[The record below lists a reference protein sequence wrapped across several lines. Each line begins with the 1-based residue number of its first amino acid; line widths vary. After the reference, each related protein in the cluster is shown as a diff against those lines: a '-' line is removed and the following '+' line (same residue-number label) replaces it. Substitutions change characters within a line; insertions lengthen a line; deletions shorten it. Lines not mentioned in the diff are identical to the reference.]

1 MKNILAI
8 VCAAVFFC
16 WMPKGAE
23 GDTLKQGI
31 AAYKGKDYTAAL
43 KIIRPLAIKG
53 GARAQFYL
61 GLMYE
66 EGDGVAKDLKE
77 AVKWYRKAADQGYD
91 VAQTNLGVMYEYGKG
106 VAKDLKEAVTWFRKA
121 ADQGYARAQKKLG
134 LA

>member
-1 MKNILAI
+1 MQICVMRGFIPVLKEKNLWERGGLSSMKNILAI

-66 EGDGVAKDLKE
+66 EGDGVAKDIKE
-77 AVKWYRKAADQGYD
+77 AVKW
-91 VAQTNLGVMYEYGKG
+91 
-106 VAKDLKEAVTWFRKA
+106 
-121 ADQGYARAQKKLG
+121 
-134 LA
+134 